1 MQIIVTAFLLL
12 ALLWAVWRAGASA
25 RGALPQISQN
35 HTLNVLA
42 WFGLF
47 FMVPGALLFLMA
59 VWQLLMLVVS
69 YPTPG
74 SDGSDVRWHSSI
86 MLALLAAVGAIV
98 GLVFAFI
105 RVLTTER
112 QTRTAEAQATHNENV
127 LFNEKIT
134 EATRDLYAQRQVT
147 KDPDTKEGAYDI
159 REDDLIRRNAAI
171 DQLERLAGERPET
184 AGGIARMLS
193 VYVRELSKAHEA
205 DPVPEGMSPGD
216 LEKWARDLKVKRSDM
231 EKAVQTLGRLRAIAA
246 RAGADL
252 PIDLREANLQGMT
265 LTGLD
270 FEGADLRGA
279 QLQGADLREAKLQG
293 ANLVRAQLQGARLW
307 NAQLQRANLGGAQLQ
322 GADLRA
328 AAMDEETDL
337 RSASLR
343 GARLRYVD
351 YTQVGL
357 TQEQVDSVFGDD
369 TVALPEGI
377 TPPERFSRAHEGR
390 EAFEA
395 AWRAW
400 QTEIGF
406 DRDDP
411 STWGQ

>member
-279 QLQGADLREAKLQG
+279 QLQE
-293 ANLVRAQLQGARLW
+293 
-307 NAQLQRANLGGAQLQ
+307 
-322 GADLRA
+322 ADLRA

>member
-231 EKAVQTLGRLRAIAA
+231 EKAVQTLGRLRTIAA

-270 FEGADLRGA
+270 FEGADLR
-279 QLQGADLREAKLQG
+279 
-293 ANLVRAQLQGARLW
+293 
-307 NAQLQRANLGGAQLQ
+307 GAQLQ